1 MNVIELDFISVICG
15 YVIGLLLMWSIHTL
29 LFEETLDESATE
41 RSLENTGDSV
51 YHLNYPYNM
60 AEHD

>member
-1 MNVIELDFISVICG
+1 MNIIELDFISVICG

-51 YHLNYPYNM
+51 YHCNYPYNL